1 MNVKEK
7 NFSNASPKQSDL
19 SILEGINLPVVVSF
33 YAGDDY
39 YYQAAKL
46 LRADCERLGL
56 EHSIDEIIVPPS
68 FDWAQICRVKAT
80 FYRKK
85 LVELNR
91 PILWID
97 VDSRLR
103 FLPEALIGARYDFAA
118 FLRGFSEL
126 DPYRLVQFA
135 RQWYPGILFI
145 NNNQSGLDFANTLAE
160 LADSYPGKATDD
172 FFLEEAWQRHRSTLT
187 ALPIPPLFLDRDGS
201 EPFRAISFGNSG
213 NVKEFKDKVDQHS
226 NGKMANLKLMV
237 LAESAVNAPT
247 IALKRSLLRQGWSR
261 DVNDLNLMLKTA
273 QSLLTTDSGL
283 ATEIL
288 QRAAYLEPR
297 KYESRR
303 ILTDLYIMKGD
314 FRRAQTFAEEMLNSE
329 YDDWRNVGKARLT
342 DIALEV
348 RAAAAGLSKAE
359 RIPLWWAKGPN
370 QGNFG
375 DILNPYLV
383 EKISGNVP
391 RFDQRGTGMLA
402 IGSVIKFAKKNTWV
416 WGTGCSRR
424 SDFVVPDARY
434 QAVRGPITRE
444 IIRKSGGYCDTIY
457 GDPALLLPEIYNPK
471 IRKEHRL
478 GYIPHYIHQN
488 EELQT
493 DAHTIDILRSSYED
507 IEAFV
512 RELNSCEAVICTSLH
527 AIIVANAYGIPARW
541 ATFQSSENK
550 VAGDD
555 MKFEDYFLSVGMPV
569 QKPFDLSETR
579 VLDSKRILQ
588 QMDKSVDLKINL
600 NALREAFPLEV
611 IPKKES
617 SIEIS
622 T

>member
-1 MNVKEK
+1 MNAKDKILTSISSE
-7 NFSNASPKQSDL
+7 QSDF
-19 SILEGINLPVVVSF
+19 SFSEGDNLPVVVSF
-33 YAGDDY
+33 YAGDEY
-39 YYQAAKL
+39 YYHAAKL
-46 LRADCERLGL
+46 LRADCDRLGL
-56 EHSIDEIIVPPS
+56 EHSIDELTVPPG
-68 FDWAQICRVKAT
+68 FDWAQICRLKAT
-80 FYRKK
+80 FYRAK
-85 LVELNR
+85 LAELKR

-135 RQWYPGILFI
+135 RQWSPGVLFI
-145 NNNQSGLDFANTLAE
+145 NNNENGRNFANAIAE
-160 LADSYPGKATDD
+160 LAESYPGTATDD

-187 ALPIPPLFLDRDGS
+187 ALPIPPSFLDRDGS
-201 EPFRAISFGNSG
+201 DPARAISFGNSG
-213 NVKEFKDKVDQHS
+213 NVNDFKDKVDQHS
-226 NGKMANLKLMV
+226 NGKMANLKLML
-237 LAESAVNAPT
+237 LAEAAADAPT
-247 IALKRSLLRQGWSR
+247 AVLKRSLHRKGWSR

-273 QSLLTTDSGL
+273 QSVLKTDVGL

-288 QRAAYLEPR
+288 HRAAYLEPR

-303 ILTDLYIMKGD
+303 ILTDLYILKSD
-314 FRRAQTFAEEMLNSE
+314 FRKAKTFAEEMLNSG
-329 YDDWRNVGKARLT
+329 YDDWINVGKARLT
-342 DIALEV
+342 DIALEE

-391 RFDQRGTGMLA
+391 RFVQRGTGMLA
-402 IGSVIKFAKKNTWV
+402 IGSVIKFAKRNTWV

-424 SDFVVPDARY
+424 SDFVAPDARY

-444 IIRKSGGYCDTIY
+444 IVRKSGGYCDTVY
-457 GDPALLLPEIYNPK
+457 GDAALLLPEIYNPK
-471 IRKEHRL
+471 VSKVHRL
-478 GYIPHYIHQN
+478 GYIPHYIHQT
-488 EELQT
+488 EDLQT

-512 RELNSCEAVICTSLH
+512 RELKSCEAVICTSLH

-550 VAGDD
+550 VSGDD

-569 QKPFDLSETR
+569 QKPLDLSETR
-579 VLDSKRILQ
+579 VLDSKKILRE
-588 QMDKSVDLKINL
+588 MDKTVDLKINSK
-600 NALREAFPLEV
+600 ALREAFPNEV
-611 IPKKES
+611 VPKKES
-617 SIEIS
+617 SVE

>member
-7 NFSNASPKQSDL
+7 NLASASPKHSDFN
-19 SILEGINLPVVVSF
+19 ILEGNKLPVVVSF

-91 PILWID
+91 PILWLD

-118 FLRGFSEL
+118 LLRGFSEL
-126 DPYRLVQFA
+126 DPYRLVQFS
-135 RQWYPGILFI
+135 RQWIPGALFI
-145 NNNQSGLDFANTLAE
+145 NNNDSGLEFAITLAE
-160 LADSYPGKATDD
+160 LADSYIGTATDD
-172 FFLEEAWQRHRSTLT
+172 FFLEEAWQRHRSSLT
-187 ALPIPPLFLDRDGS
+187 ALPIPSSFFDRDGS
-201 EPFRAISFGNSG
+201 DPTRAISFGNSG
-213 NVKEFKDKVDQHS
+213 NVKDFKDKVDQHA
-226 NGKMANLKLMV
+226 NHNMANLKLMV
-237 LAESAVNAPT
+237 LAEAAVNAT
-247 IALKRSLLRQGWSR
+247 TTAFKRSLLRQGWSR
-261 DVNDLNLMLKTA
+261 DVNDLDLMLKTA
-273 QSLLTTDSGL
+273 QGVLKTDREL

-288 QRAAYLEPR
+288 HRAAHLEPR

-303 ILTDLYIMKGD
+303 ILTDLYIQRGD
-314 FRRAQTFAEEMLNSE
+314 FRKAQTFAEEMLNSG
-329 YDDWRNVGKARLT
+329 YDNWRNVGKARLT
-342 DIALEV
+342 DIALEE
-348 RAAAAGLSKAE
+348 RAAAAGLAEHE
-359 RIPLWWAKGPN
+359 RIPLWWSKGPDP
-370 QGNFG
+370 GNFG
-375 DILNPYLV
+375 DILNPYLI

-391 RFDQRGTGMLA
+391 RFVQRGTGMLA

-434 QAVRGPITRE
+434 QAVRGPITRD

-478 GYIPHYIHQN
+478 GYIPHYTHQN

-512 RELNSCEAVICTSLH
+512 RELKSCEAVICTSLH

-569 QKPFDLSETR
+569 QKPLDLSETR
-579 VLDSKRILQ
+579 VLDSKRTIRE
-588 QMDKSVDLKINL
+588 MNHTVDLKINL
-600 NALREAFPLEV
+600 KALREAFPQEV
-611 IPKKES
+611 VPKKES
-617 SIEIS
+617 SVEI
-622 T
+622 